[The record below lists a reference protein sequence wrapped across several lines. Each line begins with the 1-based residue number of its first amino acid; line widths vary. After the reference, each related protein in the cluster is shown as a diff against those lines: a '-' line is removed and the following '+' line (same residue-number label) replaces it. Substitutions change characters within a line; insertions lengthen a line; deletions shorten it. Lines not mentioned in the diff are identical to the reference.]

1 MPQPPP
7 SQTRCR
13 GVRAP
18 SATGVRA
25 TMGAK
30 SRREGHN
37 VYCAEHEG
45 RPCGGVRAERRGQ
58 TASRRRD
65 AWSKEDV
72 RPGRDRLRGN
82 IALTVDGVVPPSF
95 VRGRREKAQDLGPVP
110 NDVLLAVSN
119 VQRNTD
125 RRRRQVRRLS
135 KQFDATKTEG
145 NAGLEHV
152 LHRQRYDRARLY
164 TDKFAAMMTMNDAD
178 GDGAR
183 CTVIWLRRLVGFTCE
198 LTVYVWC
205 GGRRL
210 RRSYNSCACK
220 PSSRPWP
227 AGTVVLSCSKQR
239 STRSRSRMSR
249 TRIRYA
255 RVDRQRASSMPPR

>member
-1 MPQPPP
+1 MPQSPP

-164 TDKFAAMMTMNDAD
+164 TDKFAAMMTMNDTD

-183 CTVIWLRRLVGFTCE
+183 CTVI
-198 LTVYVWC
+198 
-205 GGRRL
+205 RL
-210 RRSYNSCACK
+210 RR
-220 PSSRPWP
+220 WWF
-227 AGTVVLSCSKQR
+227 LH
-239 STRSRSRMSR
+239 
-249 TRIRYA
+249 
-255 RVDRQRASSMPPR
+255 AS